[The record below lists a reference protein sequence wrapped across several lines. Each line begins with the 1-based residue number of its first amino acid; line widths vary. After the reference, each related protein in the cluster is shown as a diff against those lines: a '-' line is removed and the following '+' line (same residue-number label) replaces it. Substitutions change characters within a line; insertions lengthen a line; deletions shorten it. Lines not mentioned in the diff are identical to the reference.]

1 MIDNNIISIF
11 FASLIQGFTEFLP
24 ISSSGH
30 LVLFNYF
37 FSQPK
42 DSLDFEIILHFGT
55 ILSIIV
61 YYKNDIFEIIFNVS
75 NKKDFRY
82 VSYLIIGCI
91 PISIVGFIFKDSI
104 EQNFNNISILPI
116 SFLISFVMIFLT
128 KFKYPKRDFTFKIIA
143 VMSIFHILAL
153 LPGIS
158 RSGMTI
164 SSLIILG
171 IPFKESV
178 KLSFLMAIPLIMGAT
193 FLSIDFSNFNYLLI
207 KHSLLGI
214 IFSFLAGLFA
224 IYLTNYFLIN
234 KKYWLF
240 SIYCFLMAI
249 LTYFINQ

>member
-1 MIDNNIISIF
+1 MIDNDIISIF

-30 LVLFNYF
+30 LVLYNYF
-37 FSQPK
+37 FSKPN

-61 YYKNDIFEIIFNVS
+61 YYKNDIFEIISNVC
-75 NKKDFRY
+75 NKKDFKY
-82 VSYLIIGCI
+82 ISYLIIGCI
-91 PISIVGFIFKDSI
+91 PISIVGFICKDTI
-104 EQNFNNISILPI
+104 EQNFNNVSILPI
-116 SFLISFVMIFLT
+116 TFLISSIMIFLT
-128 KFKYPKRDFTFKIIA
+128 KFKYSVTDFTFKIIFI
-143 VMSIFHILAL
+143 MSIFHILAL

-193 FLSIDFSNFNYLLI
+193 FLSIDFSDFNYILI
-207 KHSLLGI
+207 KHSILGI
-214 IFSFLAGLFA
+214 IFSFLAGLIA

-240 SIYCFLMAI
+240 SVYCFFMAI
-249 LTYFINQ
+249 LTYFINH

>member
-1 MIDNNIISIF
+1 VIDNGIISIF

-30 LVLFNYF
+30 LVLYNYF
-37 FSQPK
+37 FLKPNN
-42 DSLDFEIILHFGT
+42 SLDFEIILHFGT

-61 YYKNDIFEIIFNVS
+61 YYKNDIFEIIS
-75 NKKDFRY
+75 NASSKKDFKY
-82 VSYLIIGCI
+82 ISYIIIGCI
-91 PISIVGFIFKDSI
+91 PISIVGFISKDII
-104 EQNFNNISILPI
+104 EQNFNNIRILPVT
-116 SFLISFVMIFLT
+116 FLISSIMIFLT
-128 KFKYPKRDFTFKIIA
+128 KFKYVRTHFTFKIIII
-143 VMSIFHILAL
+143 MSTFHILAL

-193 FLSIDFSNFNYLLI
+193 FLSIDFSDFNYLLI
-207 KHSLLGI
+207 KYSLLGI
-214 IFSFLAGLFA
+214 IFSFLSGLFA

-234 KKYWLF
+234 KKYWIF
-240 SIYCFLMAI
+240 SIYCLFMAI